1 MDYSPLVTSVTTVW
15 GKYDTYVPWW
25 LGKVT
30 ALNPRPRIVI
40 VHREPVTPTDEPG
53 VTWVEAPADLFA
65 MTDLG
70 VDYASTPWVWVTAID
85 DVPTQ
90 EGWDDLHRVPADVD
104 SMLISATFLDGSCRW
119 DSDPATLL
127 GGVGSY
133 RMCGGCPFTVDFFR
147 RPGGYTNPPEY
158 DHLYEWGWYLRAL
171 AAGVRWHDAT
181 HVVGQLNTYNP
192 NSLGRTILNMAIQEQ
207 QAHQYAKELGLI

>member
-1 MDYSPLVTSVTTVW
+1 
-15 GKYDTYVPWW
+15 
-25 LGKVT
+25 
-30 ALNPRPRIVI
+30 
-40 VHREPVTPTDEPG
+40 
-53 VTWVEAPADLFA
+53 
-65 MTDLG
+65 
-70 VDYASTPWVWVTAID
+70 
-85 DVPTQ
+85 
-90 EGWDDLHRVPADVD
+90 
-104 SMLISATFLDGSCRW
+104 MLISATFLDGSCRW

-127 GGVGSY
+127 APVGSY